1 MPRGWNDAR
10 RVLCVRLDTIG
21 DVLMTTPAMRALRES
36 VPGRE
41 ITLLTS
47 AAGAAI
53 ARLVPDVDETIVY
66 DAPWLKGGEV
76 RIESMAAASAASS
89 RSAVD
94 AAVADR
100 AMIDLL
106 RARGFDAA
114 VIFTVY
120 SQSALPAA
128 LLCHLAGVPLRAAH
142 CREKPYGLLT
152 THVPETEPE
161 NGVRHEARRQLDL
174 AAAVGCRTRDE
185 RLSLRVP
192 AAAAAH
198 VRARLHALGIRPGD
212 VWIALHPGATAPSR
226 RYPSLSYAD
235 AARRIVARTGCR
247 VVVTGDASER
257 ALADTVVR
265 GNHRAVS
272 LAGELDLA
280 QLCALIAAAPLL
292 ITNNTGPAHI
302 AAACGTP
309 IVDLYALTNPQHTP
323 WMVVNRT
330 LSFDVPCRNCYRSV
344 CPLGHHD
351 CLRRV
356 TPEEVADAACDLLGE
371 TGRGW
376 SPPVI
381 DPPIASRQVEEAT
394 A

>member
-1 MPRGWNDAR
+1 MPRGWSDAR
-10 RVLCVRLDTIG
+10 RVLCVRLDAMG
-21 DVLMTTPAMRALRES
+21 DVLMTTPAIRALRES
-36 VPGRE
+36 VRGRE

-53 ARLVPDVDETIVY
+53 ARLAPEVDETIVY
-66 DAPWLKGGEV
+66 DAPWLKGGGIS
-76 RIESMAAASAASS
+76 IESTAGASAAAS
-89 RSAVD
+89 RTAVD
-94 AAVADR
+94 AALVDH

-128 LLCHLAGVPLRAAH
+128 LFCRLAGVPLRTAH

-152 THVPETEPE
+152 THVPETEPQH
-161 NGVRHEARRQLDL
+161 GVRHETRRQLDL
-174 AAAVGCRTRDE
+174 AAAVGCHTRNE
-185 RLSLRVP
+185 RLSLSVP
-192 AAAAAH
+192 SDAAAH

-212 VWIALHPGATAPSR
+212 AWIALHPGATAPSR
-226 RYPSLSYAD
+226 RYPSSSYAD
-235 AARRIVARTGCR
+235 AARRIAARTGCTI
-247 VVVTGDASER
+247 VVTGDASER

-265 GNHRAVS
+265 ENHRVVS

-309 IVDLYALTNPQHTP
+309 VVVLYALTNPQHTP
-323 WMVVNRT
+323 WMVANRT
-330 LSFDVPCRNCYRSV
+330 LSFDVPCRHCYRSV

-356 TPEEVADAACDLLGE
+356 TPQEVANAACDLLAA
-371 TGRGW
+371 TGRAW
-376 SPPVI
+376 SRPVAA
-381 DPPIASRQVEEAT
+381 PSIASHLVEEAT